1 MSARSCEQPG
11 HGGLVAADI
20 GQTNRSARPTPRH
33 PGKVVGALN
42 VLVAYAS
49 RHGATQGIGE
59 RIAER
64 LRAAGLG
71 AEAQPVAA
79 VRDISAYQVFVT
91 GSAAYLGHWQQEAPE
106 FVRHNHRLIQRRS
119 TWLFSSGPL
128 VKEPSEALGLDQREA
143 AVPNEVGEFRKAI
156 CSRGDRV
163 FAGALNPGQLGFL
176 ARAIR
181 ILPAG
186 RALLPAGDFRDWRD
200 IDAWADGIVRELVA
214 SDWRD

>member
-1 MSARSCEQPG
+1 M
-11 HGGLVAADI
+11 
-20 GQTNRSARPTPRH
+20 
-33 PGKVVGALN
+33 GALN
-42 VLVAYAS
+42 VFVAYAS

-64 LRAAGLG
+64 LRAAGLE

-79 VRDISAYQVFVT
+79 VRDISAYQAFVI
-91 GSAAYLGHWQQEAPE
+91 GSAAYLGHWQQEAAE
-106 FVRHNHRLIQRRS
+106 FVRHSHRLIQRRP

-214 SDWRD
+214 SHSRD

>member
-1 MSARSCEQPG
+1 
-11 HGGLVAADI
+11 
-20 GQTNRSARPTPRH
+20 
-33 PGKVVGALN
+33 
-42 VLVAYAS
+42 
-49 RHGATQGIGE
+49 
-59 RIAER
+59 
-64 LRAAGLG
+64 
-71 AEAQPVAA
+71 
-79 VRDISAYQVFVT
+79 VRDISAYQAFVI
-91 GSAAYLGHWQQEAPE
+91 GSAYLGHWQQEAAE
-106 FVRHNHRLIQRRS
+106 FVRHNHGLIQRRP

-186 RALLPAGDFRDWRD
+186 RALLPTGDFRDWHD

-214 SDWRD
+214 SHWRDGSAYWTPQSEPEVRATRPSARSTSPRYPRRERQVRRISVDATFSSEPSRRGIRR